1 LGSNFNLNSSNNPT
15 TEPLLYYDMWDLFVN
30 DSRFFPLPSVLP
42 PRVSGRNAGSPSPV
56 APLPLTSRRSG
67 VGRRLRDGVPERPS
81 RTARRRPP
89 WSSAAARD
97 DVRSRRPRGSRETAL
112 VPGRASRRSWPSAS
126 GGALPCW
133 ICSSS
138 IQVGG
143 HVSCGH
149 MLRRR
154 VAKLDGRGRAHGG
167 ANRRRRPPNR
177 ALVGH
182 IGVRLRGSR
191 STVAE
196 SSSDRAHRRLAALD
210 LTTGVAGGAL

>member
-1 LGSNFNLNSSNNPT
+1 MTCGTYSST
-15 TEPLLYYDMWDLFVN
+15 TQDFFLSPAFFLLESPGATLEAWK
-30 DSRFFPLPSVLP
+30 PQ
-42 PRVSGRNAGSPSPV
+42 PRCSSPSDLQ
-56 APLPLTSRRSG
+56 AQRTSG
-67 VGRRLRDGVPERPS
+67 VGRRLRGGVPERPS